1 MAEKECKCQDIF
13 SIEERAQLGDIL
25 VRDVSDYYE
34 EIKDVFKDP
43 INPTQ
48 EEIGD
53 NEDLIQDFIKWRN
66 ISNLILK
73 RCDLEEWKMPS

>member
-1 MAEKECKCQDIF
+1 MSEKECKCQDIF

-53 NEDLIQDFIKWRN
+53 NEGLIQDFIKWRD